1 MNSFDLKNF
10 LTENK
15 LTSNSRFLD
24 ETKVKDVV
32 DFDGQKGLL
41 LGTVN
46 NVKIYSLEGSSVSDE
61 MYYALVDN
69 VRTTHLFSV
78 DVAGEEVN
86 LDYVKQE
93 VGIKISDK
101 LAQFIVNDINNEL
114 NQH

>member
-15 LTSNSRFLD
+15 LTSNSKFLD
-24 ETKVKDVV
+24 ETNAKDVI

-69 VRTTHLFSV
+69 VRTTHLISV
-78 DVAGEEVN
+78 DVAGEEVD
-86 LDYVKQE
+86 LDYVKQQ
-93 VGIKISDK
+93 VDIKISDK
-101 LAQFIVNDINNEL
+101 LAQFIADDINQEL
-114 NQH
+114 N

>member
-15 LTSNSRFLD
+15 LTTNSKLLN
-24 ETKVKDVV
+24 EVEENSVV
-32 DFDGQKGLL
+32 DFNGQQGLL

-78 DVAGEEVN
+78 DVAGEEVD

-93 VGIKISDK
+93 AGIKISDK